1 MTVILNREVRLGQRM
16 AQDSEIPDAAPMP
29 RHQHLIVT
37 VYGLYARNQ
46 GGTFAVADLIRLLGD
61 LGMEP
66 AGVRSSV
73 SRLKKRGVLV
83 SVKRGGAAAYKLSPE
98 LEDVFTAGDERIFS
112 PRRAKKDDEWLLA
125 SFSVPEA
132 QRHLR
137 HKLRTI
143 LTRVGCGQVSPG
155 LWIAPGTLANEVELQ
170 LRRAGLMSYVDLFRA
185 THLTESQID
194 EKVGQWWDLPSLEAL
209 YTDFLER
216 HEPVLQRW
224 LQRADEDPNS
234 PALLRQAFAD
244 YVPMV
249 TEWRRLPYM
258 DPGLPEDY
266 LPEGWHGLAA
276 QELFSELHELLG
288 PGAQEYAMSIVG
300 VSQPVAS

>member
-1 MTVILNREVRLGQRM
+1 M
-16 AQDSEIPDAAPMP
+16 AKADAVPDVSPTP

-46 GGTFAVADLIRLLGD
+46 DGTFAVADLIQLLGD
-61 LGMEP
+61 LGVES

-83 SVKRGGAAAYKLSPE
+83 SLKRGGSAAYKLSPE
-98 LEDVFTAGDERIFS
+98 LEDVFSAGDERIFA
-112 PRRAKKDDEWLLA
+112 PRRAHKDDAWLLA

-155 LWIAPGTLANEVELQ
+155 LWIAPGNLADEVEQQ
-170 LRRAGLMSYVDLFRA
+170 LRRAELMEYVDLFKA
-185 THLTESQID
+185 THLTGGHID

-209 YTDFLER
+209 YTDFLAR
-216 HEPVLQRW
+216 HQPVLQRW
-224 LQRADEDPNS
+224 EKHAGEAES
-234 PALLRQAFAD
+234 PELLKQAFAD

-249 TEWRRLPYM
+249 TQWRRLPYM
-258 DPGLPEDY
+258 DPGLPEEY
-266 LPEGWHGLAA
+266 LPDNWHGLAA
-276 QELFSELHELLG
+276 QELFTKLHSLLG
-288 PGAQEYAMSIVG
+288 PKAQHYAMSVVG
-300 VSQPVAS
+300 SN

>member
-1 MTVILNREVRLGQRM
+1 M
-16 AQDSEIPDAAPMP
+16 AMADAVPDVAPTP

-46 GGTFAVADLIRLLGD
+46 DGTFAVADLIQLLGD
-61 LGMEP
+61 LGVES

-83 SVKRGGAAAYKLSPE
+83 SLKRGGSAAYKLSPE
-98 LEDVFTAGDERIFS
+98 LEGVFSAGDERIFA
-112 PRRAKKDDEWLLA
+112 PRRAQKDDAWLLA

-137 HKLRTI
+137 HRLRTI

-155 LWIAPGTLANEVELQ
+155 LWIAPGNLADEVEQQ
-170 LRRAGLMSYVDLFRA
+170 LRRAELMEYVDLFKA
-185 THLTESQID
+185 THLTGGPID

-209 YTDFLER
+209 YTDFLAR
-216 HEPVLQRW
+216 HQPVLHRW
-224 LQRADEDPNS
+224 EKLEGEAES
-234 PALLRQAFAD
+234 PELLKQAFAD

-249 TEWRRLPYM
+249 TQWRRLPYM
-258 DPGLPEDY
+258 DPGLPAEY
-266 LPEGWHGLAA
+266 LPDNWHGLAA
-276 QELFSELHELLG
+276 QELFTKLHTLLG
-288 PGAQEYAMSIVG
+288 PKAQHYAMSVVG
-300 VSQPVAS
+300 SN

>member
-1 MTVILNREVRLGQRM
+1 M
-16 AQDSEIPDAAPMP
+16 AMADAVPDVAPTP

-46 GGTFAVADLIRLLGD
+46 DGTFAVADLIQLLGD
-61 LGMEP
+61 LGVES

-83 SVKRGGAAAYKLSPE
+83 SLKRGGSAAYKLSPE
-98 LEDVFTAGDERIFS
+98 LEDVFSAGDERIFA
-112 PRRAKKDDEWLLA
+112 PRRAQKDDAWLLA

-155 LWIAPGTLANEVELQ
+155 LWIAPGNLADEVEQQ
-170 LRRAGLMSYVDLFRA
+170 LRRAELMEYVDLFKA
-185 THLTESQID
+185 THLTGGHID

-209 YTDFLER
+209 YTDFLAR
-216 HEPVLQRW
+216 HQPVLQRW
-224 LQRADEDPNS
+224 EKLEGEADS
-234 PALLRQAFAD
+234 PELLRQAFAD

-249 TEWRRLPYM
+249 TQWRRLPYM
-258 DPGLPEDY
+258 DPGLPEEY
-266 LPEGWHGLAA
+266 LPDNWHGLAA
-276 QELFSELHELLG
+276 QELFTKLHALLG
-288 PGAQEYAMSIVG
+288 PKAQNYAMSVVG
-300 VSQPVAS
+300 SN

>member
-1 MTVILNREVRLGQRM
+1 M
-16 AQDSEIPDAAPMP
+16 AKADAVPDVAPMP

-46 GGTFAVADLIRLLGD
+46 EGTFAVADLIQLLGD
-61 LGMEP
+61 LGVES

-83 SVKRGGAAAYKLSPE
+83 SLRRGGSAAYKLSPE
-98 LEDVFTAGDERIFS
+98 LEDIFTAGDERIFA
-112 PRRAKKDDEWLLA
+112 PRRARKDDAWLLA

-155 LWIAPGTLANEVELQ
+155 LWIAPGNLADEVEQQ
-170 LRRAGLMSYVDLFRA
+170 LRRAGLMDYVDLFKA
-185 THLTESQID
+185 SHLTEGHIH

-224 LQRADEDPNS
+224 LQLDGEDSES
-234 PALLRQAFAD
+234 PELLKQAFAD

-249 TEWRRLPYM
+249 TQWRRLPYM
-258 DPGLPEDY
+258 DPGLPEEY
-266 LPEGWHGLAA
+266 LPDNWHGLAA
-276 QELFSELHELLG
+276 QELFTKLHQLLG
-288 PGAQEYAMSIVG
+288 PKAQRYAMSVVG
-300 VSQPVAS
+300 AN

>member
-1 MTVILNREVRLGQRM
+1 M
-16 AQDSEIPDAAPMP
+16 AQKNEISNVVSMP
-29 RHQHLIVT
+29 RHQPLIIT

-61 LGMEP
+61 LGMES

-83 SVKRGGAAAYKLSPE
+83 GLKRKGAAAYKLSPE

-132 QRHLR
+132 QRHRR

-155 LWIAPGTLANEVELQ
+155 LWIAPGTLANEVDLQ
-170 LRRAGLMSYVDLFRA
+170 LRRAGLMDYVDLFRA
-185 THLTESQID
+185 AHLTQSHIH

-209 YTDFLER
+209 YTDFLDR

-224 LQRADEDPNS
+224 LQRSNVDS
-234 PALLRQAFAD
+234 PGLLRQAFAD

-266 LPEGWHGLAA
+266 LPEGWHGIAA
-276 QELFSELHELLG
+276 QKLFTELHELLG
-288 PGAQEYAMSIVG
+288 PKAQEYTMSIVG
-300 VSQPVAS
+300 ESESVAI

>member
-1 MTVILNREVRLGQRM
+1 M
-16 AQDSEIPDAAPMP
+16 AKASAVPDVAPMP
-29 RHQHLIVT
+29 RPQHLIVT

-46 GGTFAVADLIRLLGD
+46 DGTFAVADLIRLLGD
-61 LGMEP
+61 LGMES

-83 SVKRGGAAAYKLSPE
+83 SLKRGGAAAYKLSPE

-112 PRRAKKDDEWLLA
+112 PRRAKRDDAWLLA

-155 LWIAPGTLANEVELQ
+155 LWIAPGNLAHEVELQ
-170 LRRAGLMSYVDLFRA
+170 LRRADLINYVDLFRA

-194 EKVGQWWDLPSLEAL
+194 EKVGQWWDIPSLEAL
-209 YTDFLER
+209 YTDFLGR

-224 LQRADEDPNS
+224 LQRSGEDSDTPE
-234 PALLRQAFAD
+234 LLKQAFAD

-258 DPGLPEDY
+258 DPGLPEEY

-276 QELFSELHELLG
+276 QELFTKLHELLG
-288 PGAQEYAMSIVG
+288 PMAQRYALSVVG
-300 VSQPVAS
+300 VHQAVA